1 MVSDDG
7 IETEPSEIDASDESQ
22 GFVVAIEDDD
32 NWVLAPTTPRNF
44 SPWAQ
49 AMLELEAAK
58 PEERVPTNAASVP
71 GWRSRT
77 RGRLTDLLGQLPLS
91 VPLNAELS
99 DEIDCGRY
107 TRERLVFDTESTMS
121 VPAHLLV
128 PKDRKRPGPTVIAI
142 HGHGPGKDQVL
153 GIGDDRSVRDEH
165 PGDYARQLV
174 EAGYVVLA
182 PDLRC
187 FGERADWAPD
197 DKYLCD
203 ANLVAAVAGGRN
215 PLTGNLHDLVCCL
228 DVLEEHPLVDST
240 RMGVVGFSYGATM
253 ALFLA
258 AWDTRVRA
266 AVVSGYFSSWKAAH
280 RVPYNLCGSQVLFGM
295 LGELEHVDLGALV
308 APRALLVESGT
319 QDSLFPVDEAR
330 AVLDELGSVY
340 GAMRAPN
347 GNLEH
352 HVFEG
357 EHRWDGATALDFL
370 ERWL

>member
-1 MVSDDG
+1 MASTEFDD
-7 IETEPSEIDASDESQ
+7 TNDE
-22 GFVVAIEDDD
+22 FVVATDDD
-32 NWVLAPTTPRNF
+32 DDWILPPVSKRNF

-49 AMLELEAAK
+49 VMFELDAAT

-77 RGRLTDLLGQLPLS
+77 RGRLTDLLGQIPKS
-91 VPLNAELS
+91 VPLNPELT
-99 DEIDCGRY
+99 DLVDCGSY
-107 TRERLVFDTESTMS
+107 TRERLVVDTEATMS

-128 PKDRKRPGPTVIAI
+128 PKARRRPGPTVLAI
-142 HGHGPGKDQVL
+142 HGHGPGKDEVA
-153 GIGDDRSVRDEH
+153 GVGDLAGQSSEYRA
-165 PGDYARQLV
+165 DYARQLV

-203 ANLVAAVAGGRN
+203 ANLAAAVAAGRN

-228 DVLEEHPLVDST
+228 DALEEHPLVDPT
-240 RMGVVGFSYGATM
+240 RIGAVGFSYGGTM

-280 RVPYNLCGSQVLFGM
+280 QVPYNLCGSQVLFGM

-308 APRALLVESGT
+308 APRALLVESGSA
-319 QDSLFPVDEAR
+319 DPRFPVADAR
-330 AVLDELGSVY
+330 ASLAELASVY
-340 GAMRAPN
+340 DAMRAPS
-347 GNLEH
+347 GALAH

-357 EHRWDGATALDFL
+357 EHRWDGSTALEFL